1 MKTQIFKKHV
11 PFELLQTLFNNV
23 TQLKANNSNINT
35 LDISNNSPI
44 DISNNSN
51 FHYKINKI
59 VFKKLHY
66 NNLLKQFL
74 KSIEEFYYDSKKFYV
89 TREIDYTKFLTLI
102 RQICK
107 INNIKYDKKILY
119 LKNYYDIVY
128 YIYI

>member
-59 VFKKLHY
+59 VFKKLQY
-66 NNLLKQFL
+66 NNLLKQF
-74 KSIEEFYYDSKKFYV
+74 S
-89 TREIDYTKFLTLI
+89 
-102 RQICK
+102 
-107 INNIKYDKKILY
+107 
-119 LKNYYDIVY
+119 
-128 YIYI
+128 